1 LKLYLKG
8 VSTRKGGLFR
18 HRYPSIRA
26 SLPSYFRPTPHIQNN
41 QSAKGVRE
49 SYDTLVDIFECIENF
64 LIRLNICTEIPST
77 PAMTEIVIKIMA
89 ELITVL
95 ALATKQM
102 NQGLLSMS
110 ALANNNYD
118 LPCGR
123 EMCKKTFRRE
133 GD

>member
-1 LKLYLKG
+1 
-8 VSTRKGGLFR
+8 
-18 HRYPSIRA
+18 
-26 SLPSYFRPTPHIQNN
+26 
-41 QSAKGVRE
+41 VRE

-64 LIRLNICTEIPST
+64 LIRLNIYTEIPST

-110 ALANNNYD
+110 ALANNNHD
-118 LPCGR
+118 LSCGR